1 MFIQYTSL
9 NKLIPK
15 YGRMYKGKSF
25 INADLP
31 ALKLELPVIF
41 RAVSCTVGDL
51 GLRPAQLAWM
61 VQGLHL
67 YSGLLNT
74 QLIEYNRTE

>member
-9 NKLIPK
+9 INLIQK
-15 YGRMYKGKSF
+15 AFNMGGC

-41 RAVSCTVGDL
+41 IAVSCAVGDL
-51 GLRPAQLAWM
+51 GLRSAQLAWM
-61 VQGLHL
+61 VQSLHL

-74 QLIEYNRTE
+74 QLIE